1 MEPDSHFLYPSTLFV
16 SREPFL
22 VNTILGSCVSVCFYD
37 VYLRYGGINHFML
50 PFWNG
55 QGLASP
61 KYGNIAITKLLE
73 KMQAL
78 GSSQRNLVAKV
89 FGGANVIET
98 NNVQFMIGDRNITL
112 ATEML
117 RELQIQIVSQSMGG
131 SLGRKIQFNTST
143 GEVRQRIIERQ
154 FGPSGNVT
162 TQKEPLFKN
171 T

>member
-1 MEPDSHFLYPSTLFV
+1 
-16 SREPFL
+16 
-22 VNTILGSCVSVCFYD
+22 
-37 VYLRYGGINHFML
+37 ML

-98 NNVQFMIGDRNITL
+98 NNVQFMIGDRNIAL

-117 RELQIQIVSQSMGG
+117 RELQIQIISQSMGG
-131 SLGRKIQFNTST
+131 NLGRKIQFNTAT
-143 GEVRQRIIERQ
+143 GEVRQRIIEKQ
-154 FGPSGNVT
+154 SVLPGNAT
-162 TQKEPLFKN
+162 ISIEPLFKN
-171 T
+171 S